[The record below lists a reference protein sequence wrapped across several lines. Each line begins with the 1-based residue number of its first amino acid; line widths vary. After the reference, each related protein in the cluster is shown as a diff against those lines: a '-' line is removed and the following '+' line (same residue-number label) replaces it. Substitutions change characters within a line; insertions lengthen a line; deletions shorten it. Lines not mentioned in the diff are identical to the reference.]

1 MAKKPS
7 APPAAATREP
17 AQAMTLHGRS
27 LELFES
33 VQCKYELDDVAR
45 GILRSAAE
53 ALQRSDEAAAIV
65 TRDGMIITDR
75 FGIPSKH
82 PASILERDFRTQAI
96 TALQKLGLNLE
107 G

>member
-1 MAKKPS
+1 MAKKTL
-7 APPAAATREP
+7 AATSEPTREP

-27 LELFES
+27 LELFEN
-33 VQCKYELDDVAR
+33 VQKKYQLDDCAL

-53 ALQRSDEAAAIV
+53 ALQRSDEAAAIT
-65 TRDGMIITDR
+65 TRDGMIIRDR